1 MKLQIKIT
9 AKILFKTS
17 VNKSL
22 TFHWDKNP
30 SALIGSEWSGTARSD
45 TCVEKQRFY
54 SRLNTRTKLADTCI
68 SFCPENW
75 APEGCPCFRPC
86 SWPVLFT
93 HIKKPCNLLRLSELA
108 QVRWASPRPQRYFCE
123 HFTGIVEPQ
132 NINQLRYLPIL
143 SSPTGI
149 FGRGDKHP
157 IVFFHD
163 FSHTN
168 SSQAVKCQY
177 NPQNISLLNKAE
189 EQ

>member
-22 TFHWDKNP
+22 TLHWDKNP

-54 SRLNTRTKLADTCI
+54 SRLDTRTKLADTCI
-68 SFCPENW
+68 SISPENW

-86 SWPVLFT
+86 SWAVLFT
-93 HIKKPCNLLRLSELA
+93 HIKSPAICSDWLSQLA

-123 HFTGIVEPQ
+123 HFTGIAEPQ

-143 SSPTGI
+143 LP
-149 FGRGDKHP
+149 P
-157 IVFFHD
+157 LE
-163 FSHTN
+163 
-168 SSQAVKCQY
+168 
-177 NPQNISLLNKAE
+177 SLAE
-189 EQ
+189 ETNIPLCFSMISATSTQVRQLSVNTTLKT